1 MFEELDRTE
10 RKRDEEI
17 GEDVNLTVS
26 STDKTIIREGEVITE
41 GTMRK
46 SEESKKGKMKIDK
59 FRGYEVLEELPARG
73 GEADIYRI
81 RNSGGEEYALKLYR
95 RGMDPNPEVLREIQ
109 GLSHRYPAHLV
120 YIYEVGY
127 DEDTGRW
134 YELMEYAK
142 YGNLREYVKRGGV
155 VDIKGILREINEAL
169 HSLHEHGVIHR
180 DIKPT
185 NILVRNLKPLDLI
198 FTDFGVSSLIDGEL
212 SKKMTTVKGTPMYSA
227 PESFSGVMGR
237 EVDYWGLGMV
247 MYELI
252 VGSHPFTG
260 LDYNLIMYRL
270 VSEDVE
276 VSEEVGEYREL
287 LMGLLTRNPQ
297 DRWCY
302 DEVSRWL
309 RGERD
314 IPVKREKKVDS
325 KGYAKPYKFM
335 DKQYRDLEGL
345 AEAFIS
351 GEENFR
357 LAIEHLGRSYVFKWL
372 ESNEDYDKVG
382 WLSNL
387 LDGVVKESL
396 VLRFVYSIKRDI
408 PFSLYGYEIK
418 VEFLVDLIISRE
430 IERIDGCR
438 EKIYSYLKE
447 GELRKLYEEYVRSSG
462 NRVEELDRFLGNYE
476 YLKVQGGMRDEAN
489 LFMRLCRVYKELQ
502 GINRENHGYKCYRH
516 IDIVEIDFSKISEE
530 ERSLIER
537 GLIQLGAII
546 PLSVEEG
553 RKRMEAGQHEVAGLC
568 FWLLSLS
575 GDAEAQFCLGSLYAE
590 GKGVKQDYKKAQEWY
605 GKAVKQGNADA
616 MNNLGLMYAKGQ
628 GVAQDYGKAREWY
641 EKSEEQGNAEA
652 MFNLGLMYA
661 NGQGVAQ
668 DYGKAREWY
677 EKSAEKGN
685 KKAMNNLG
693 WMYYNGRGAAQ
704 DYAKAREWYEKSEE
718 QGNAEA
724 MFNLGVMYAKGRG
737 VAQDYAKARQWYEKA
752 AEQGN
757 AEAMFNLG
765 WMYYNGRGVPQDY
778 AKARQWFEKAA
789 EQGDADAMNNLGWM
803 YVKGKGVARD
813 YGKARQ
819 WYEKAAEKG
828 NAKAMNNLGWMYEYG
843 QGVLL
848 DYGKAREW
856 YEKAAEQGDAD
867 AMFNLGWMYASGQ
880 GVPQVIEI
888 FKNRL
893 LRWMYANGQGVPQ
906 VLKIYKNRLLRWM
919 YTYGQGV
926 PQVDRGNIFPIFPP
940 DRWLYAKLHMVPQ
953 DRVLAYAWYTLAMKY
968 GGEDS
973 CIYKKA
979 IILRG
984 LLTIRFLGISSEEIR
999 EAEELVNNYKPGTI
1013 LKRKK

>member
-357 LAIEHLGRSYVFKWL
+357 LGISHLGRGYIFKWL
-372 ESNEDYDKVG
+372 ESNEDYDKAG
-382 WLSNL
+382 WLSSL

-408 PFSLYGYEIK
+408 PFSLYGYVIK
-418 VEFLVDLIISRE
+418 VEFLVDLIIGRE

-447 GELRKLYEEYVRSSG
+447 GKLRELYEEYVRSSG
-462 NRVEELDRFLGNYE
+462 KRVRELERFLGNYE
-476 YLKVQGGMRDEAN
+476 YLMGQKGKKDNVN
-489 LFMRLCRVYKELQ
+489 LFIRLCKVYKELQ
-502 GINRENHGYKCYRH
+502 GINRENHGYKGSCH
-516 IDIVEIDFSKISEE
+516 IDIMEIDFSKISKEE
-530 ERSLIER
+530 LSLIER
-537 GLIQLGAII
+537 GLIQLGDIV
-546 PLSVEEG
+546 PMSVEEG
-553 RKRMEAGQHEVAGLC
+553 RKRMKAGQYKVAWLC

-590 GKGVKQDYKKAQEWY
+590 GKGVKQDYKKVRQWY
-605 GKAVKQGNADA
+605 EQSAEKGNATA
-616 MNNLGLMYAKGQ
+616 MFNLGLMYAKGQ
-628 GVAQDYGKAREWY
+628 GVSQDYGKAREWF
-641 EKSEEQGNAEA
+641 EKAAEKGNANA
-652 MFNLGLMYA
+652 MYNLGVMYA
-661 NGQGVAQ
+661 EGRGVAQ
-668 DYGKAREWY
+668 DYDKARQWY
-677 EKSAEKGN
+677 EQAAEKGN
-685 KKAMNNLG
+685 DKAMCNLG
-693 WMYYNGRGAAQ
+693 VMYDNGQGVTK
-704 DYAKAREWYEKSEE
+704 DYGKARQWYE
-718 QGNAEA
+718 QAAEKGDATA
-724 MFNLGVMYAKGRG
+724 MFNLGVMY
-737 VAQDYAKARQWYEKA
+737 E
-752 AEQGN
+752 E
-757 AEAMFNLG
+757 
-765 WMYYNGRGVPQDY
+765 GRGVPQDY
-778 AKARQWFEKAA
+778 T
-789 EQGDADAMNNLGWM
+789 
-803 YVKGKGVARD
+803 
-813 YGKARQ
+813 KARQ

-828 NAKAMNNLGWMYEYG
+828 HSDAMLYLGEMYKNSFNYKKS
-843 QGVLL
+843 QQ
-848 DYGKAREW
+848 W
-856 YEKAAEQGDAD
+856 YEKAREYGNAEAMNALKNIKIIRKSIKVFIAILIIVNIFGSWVAWSTYKCKWALKKGDASV
-867 AMFNLGWMYASGQ
+867 MYKLGLMYAEGN
-880 GVPQVIEI
+880 GVS
-888 FKNRL
+888 K
-893 LRWMYANGQGVPQ
+893 
-906 VLKIYKNRLLRWM
+906 
-919 YTYGQGV
+919 
-926 PQVDRGNIFPIFPP
+926 
-940 DRWLYAKLHMVPQ
+940 

-968 GGEDS
+968 GG
-973 CIYKKA
+973 
-979 IILRG
+979 G
-984 LLTIRFLGISSEEIR
+984 G
-999 EAEELVNNYKPGTI
+999 
-1013 LKRKK
+1013 